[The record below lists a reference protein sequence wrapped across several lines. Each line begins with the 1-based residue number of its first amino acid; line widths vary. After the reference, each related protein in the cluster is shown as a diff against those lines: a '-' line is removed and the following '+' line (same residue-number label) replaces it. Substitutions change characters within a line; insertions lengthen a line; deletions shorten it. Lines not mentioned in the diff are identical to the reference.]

1 MLKIQWT
8 GKLTEY
14 ITAVSWSKKGDL
26 AVSSADGEVMLFT
39 DTPHLI
45 LPPNDTQSSIDYL
58 AFSADSQFLAVG
70 GQNGQILIWQ
80 LPDLKLVDT
89 LNWNLQW
96 LENLAWH
103 PQKNYLA
110 FSQGRYVQIW
120 DVETQE
126 IITSLPFENSTVLDF
141 AWHPQG
147 EYLAIA
153 GDGGVKIW
161 DSKDWLEDPIH
172 IETYA
177 PAFKIKWAGYKDYLA
192 ISCLDDTVM
201 LWDDFDLLPWRLSGF
216 SGKVR
221 NLTWSRIIPENAPLL
236 GTSSRGNVLVWQ
248 KEKIIQKGWSA
259 TILNIDDRIIQD
271 LQFNPH
277 NLLLAGG
284 NEEGCLFLWENE
296 EQLMDNFTGIEGGFS
311 CLQWDFAGE
320 KLAVGSDMG
329 EVFIF
334 QLN

>member
-1 MLKIQWT
+1 MLKIQWQ
-8 GKLTEY
+8 GRLTEY

-26 AVSSADGEVMLFT
+26 AVSSANGEVMLLT
-39 DTPHLI
+39 DTPQLI
-45 LPPNDTQSSIDYL
+45 LTPNNKGSSIDHV
-58 AFSADSQFLAVG
+58 AFSADSQYLAVG
-70 GQNGQILIWQ
+70 GQNGQVLIWR
-80 LPDLKLVDT
+80 LSDLKLIDT
-89 LNWNLQW
+89 LDWNLQW

-161 DSKDWLEDPIH
+161 DNWLEDPIY

-192 ISCLDDTVM
+192 ISCLDNTVM

-221 NLTWSRIIPENAPLL
+221 NLTWSKIIAENAPLL
-236 GTSSRGNVLVWQ
+236 GTSSRGDVLVWQ
-248 KEKIIQKGWSA
+248 KEKIAENGWSA
-259 TILNIDDRIIQD
+259 TILNIGDRIIQD

-277 NLLLAGG
+277 NLFLAGG

-296 EQLMDNFTGIEGGFS
+296 EQLMEDFIGIEGGFS
-311 CLQWDFAGE
+311 CLQWNFSG
-320 KLAVGSDMG
+320 KKVAVGSDMG

-334 QLN
+334 IEV